1 MKGRDYGKHLEAAV
15 TARLVRAYVKCTTCI
30 CKFPSC
36 HLQNLWNSKWIT
48 LLCFADEQVMNQT
61 RCCIWT
67 LPPLITGV
75 HQGQH
80 TTAQL
85 CVLMVKESPFL
96 YAWLMCS
103 CMEFLTCYYGRIHHQ
118 EVNDNKVEP
127 SWSTFWSH
135 EIAQELIKASAS
147 MDTPRDTSISYI
159 VYTTKCH
166 WTR

>member
-1 MKGRDYGKHLEAAV
+1 MKGRDYGKHLEVVV
-15 TARLVRAYVKCTTCI
+15 TARLVRAYVKCKTCI

-36 HLQNLWNSKWIT
+36 HLQNLWNLKWIT

-80 TTAQL
+80 TSACTVSRRRQSTV
-85 CVLMVKESPFL
+85 CVLTVKESPFL
-96 YAWLMCS
+96 WAWLMCWCS
-103 CMEFLTCYYGRIHHQ
+103 CMEFLMCYYGRIHHQ
-118 EVNDNKVEP
+118 VDNKVEP

-135 EIAQELIKASAS
+135 V
-147 MDTPRDTSISYI
+147 I
-159 VYTTKCH
+159 V
-166 WTR
+166 